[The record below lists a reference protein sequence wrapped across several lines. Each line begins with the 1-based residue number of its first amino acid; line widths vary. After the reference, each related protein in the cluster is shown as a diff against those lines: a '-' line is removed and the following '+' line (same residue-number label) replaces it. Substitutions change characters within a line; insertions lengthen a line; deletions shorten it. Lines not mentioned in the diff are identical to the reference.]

1 MRIFDQ
7 MNYMTLEELIEIGM
21 KVPAEERKKLKVL
34 VQVENHLKPGMF
46 AFAEACTCDTG
57 VSELGAAEDG
67 TGGGESVFLVLPH
80 GSSVPEDEI
89 DNEENKSPELN

>member
-1 MRIFDQ
+1 
-7 MNYMTLEELIEIGM
+7 MTLDELIEIGM
-21 KVPAEERKKLKVL
+21 KVPADTRKKIKVM

-46 AFAEACTCDTG
+46 AFAEACSCDTG
-57 VSELGAAEDG
+57 VSELGPAEDG

-80 GSSVPEDEI
+80 GSGVPEDEI